1 MQQSSRISLALP
13 FAPSLSLSSPH
24 ANITEQATCREYE
37 YSHACV
43 CVSIQT
49 ALAHKYK

>member
-13 FAPSLSLSSPH
+13 FAPSPSLSLG
-24 ANITEQATCREYE
+24 NITEQGTCREYE